1 MLQFSESRH
10 ETHDRSGTRSLK
22 QALFCVLA
30 VVSLTVTLPR
40 SEGLRIVPLV
50 RDDRVLVTFEL
61 ADGFTE
67 EVRAAIRSG
76 LKTTFT
82 YTVDL
87 RLEVPAWVDRTI
99 ATAVV
104 TNSVEYDNLT
114 RQHTVV
120 RVLDGKVDETARVTD
135 SEALVR
141 QLMTS
146 FQRLPL
152 FRTSVLEPNR
162 EYYVRITAD
171 RASDQRRVPVA
182 VGQRHV
188 RPGQVHLHP
197 LNVPDRR
204 TDVPVRRDGRINTE
218 SVERARQHRRD
229 LRRALVLYFVAF
241 PVSIQTGRP

>member
-1 MLQFSESRH
+1 MKQTAHSAP
-10 ETHDRSGTRSLK
+10 RSLK
-22 QALFCVLA
+22 QALFCLLA
-30 VVSLTVTLPR
+30 LVSLTATLAAA
-40 SEGLRIVPLV
+40 EGLRIVPLV

-67 EVRAAIRSG
+67 EVRAAVLSG

-114 RQHTVV
+114 RLHNVV
-120 RVLDGKVDETARVTD
+120 RVLDGKVESTQVTN
-135 SEALVR
+135 SESMVR

-162 EYYVRITAD
+162 EYYVRISATA
-171 RASDQRRVPVA
+171 RPSNGAFLWPWGSGTS
-182 VGQRHV
+182 GQAKFTFIR
-188 RPGQVHLHP
+188 
-197 LNVPDRR
+197 
-204 TDVPVRRDGRINTE
+204 
-218 SVERARQHRRD
+218 
-229 LRRALVLYFVAF
+229 
-241 PVSIQTGRP
+241 